1 MKHDVSKID
10 EENVDPNIMSKN
22 SPPKSLS
29 PLRLKLQEKGQKVL
43 KKRQMLTIEQIEAK
57 IEEARLRKDYAKA
70 EELSRKMLEAMNRDL
85 EKKVRAAYL
94 VTKAEMRAKEEE
106 ARQAEAAITMKRVS
120 ARQDDIR
127 ASRETSAARSS
138 VADIDDK
145 SECGI
150 SE

>member
-1 MKHDVSKID
+1 M
-10 EENVDPNIMSKN
+10 
-22 SPPKSLS
+22 
-29 PLRLKLQEKGQKVL
+29 